1 MTLKAFRFRIYPT
14 EEQKIY
20 FAKTFGCVR
29 FIYNTM
35 LFDKI
40 EHYKANSEMLRNTPA
55 QYKKEYSFLKEVDS
69 LALSNAQLNLEK
81 AYKNFFREIKKGNKD
96 QGFPK
101 FKKKSYNQSFITNNQ
116 KETVALLDD
125 KYLKIPKLKSNIR
138 IKLHR
143 QLPKDAKIKSTT
155 ISRSSSGKFY
165 ASILVETDTVK
176 PLPKRNEVVGIDLG
190 IKTFAV
196 TSNGLEIRA
205 PKALLKHEKRLA
217 FLQRALSRKV
227 KGSNNYYKNKRQI
240 ALLHEKITNS
250 RKDFLHKL
258 STQLINE
265 NQVIKVENLKVKDM
279 VKNPM
284 LAKYIS
290 DASWSKFVEMLS
302 YKADWYG
309 RELIKVD
316 TFFASSQLCSV
327 CGYKNKEVKDLS
339 VRTWLCPSCG
349 VKHDR
354 DVNASQNILN
364 YETVGTTGLA

>member
-14 EEQKIY
+14 EEQKLY

-35 LFDKI
+35 LYDKI
-40 EHYKANSEMLRNTPA
+40 EYYKTNNEMLKNTPA
-55 QYKKEYSFLKEVDS
+55 QYKKENTFLKEVDS

-101 FKKKSYNQSFITNNQ
+101 FKKKNYNQSYATNNQ
-116 KETVALLDD
+116 GNTIALLDD

-155 ISRSSSGKFY
+155 ISRSSSGKY
-165 ASILVETDTVK
+165 HASILVETDSVK
-176 PLPKRNEVVGIDLG
+176 PLPERNEAIGIDLG

-196 TSNGLEIRA
+196 TSNGDEIKA
-205 PKALLKHEKRLA
+205 PNALIKFERRLA
-217 FLQRALSRKV
+217 FLQRALSRKK
-227 KGSNNYYKNKRQI
+227 KGSNNYYKNKKQI
-240 ALLHEKITNS
+240 ALLHEKITNI

-258 STQLINE
+258 SIKLINE

-302 YKADWYG
+302 YKAGWYG
-309 RELIKVD
+309 RELIKID
-316 TFFASSQLCSV
+316 TFYASSQLCSV

-339 VRTWLCPSCG
+339 VRAWICPSCG
-349 VKHDR
+349 ANHDR